1 MQNRRATCLNKH
13 LKEEP
18 YYEKKTPDNFPFKT
32 TEVIPGRDQHNCGAD
47 RLKLDQSLTKYV
59 IKYS

>member
-1 MQNRRATCLNKH
+1 MK
-13 LKEEP
+13 
-18 YYEKKTPDNFPFKT
+18 KKTPDNFPFKT